1 MFFIKSYA
9 YVIIQIKI
17 LIELYGISSY
27 WKSIVYINNCVNI
40 DESSC
45 LI

>member
-17 LIELYGISSY
+17 LIELYGIS
-27 WKSIVYINNCVNI
+27 WCWQSIFYINNCVNI
-40 DESSC
+40 DGSSC